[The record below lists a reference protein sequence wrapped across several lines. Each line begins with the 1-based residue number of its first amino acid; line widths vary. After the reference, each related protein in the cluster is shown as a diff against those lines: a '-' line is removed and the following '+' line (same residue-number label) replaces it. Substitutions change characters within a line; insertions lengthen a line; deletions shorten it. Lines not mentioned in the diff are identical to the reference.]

1 MLIKI
6 IFTNKWH
13 LSYFLKVLPH
23 GEDPLRLPASNQ
35 MLRHLILKK
44 VAMHPN
50 ELPGVVLL
58 LRSYPELE
66 NLTVI
71 VDDVKQIEVSE
82 LCRLINFI
90 TDIYTF
96 LFFWVALVQLLKFVI
111 FSMVR
116 AILTHLTIDLQIL
129 LLFGP
134 HN

>member
-1 MLIKI
+1 MLNKI
-6 IFTNKWH
+6 IFTSEWH

-23 GEDPLRLPASNQ
+23 GDDPLRLSASNQ

-66 NLTVI
+66 NLTVTM
-71 VDDVKQIEVSE
+71 DDVKQIEVSE
-82 LCRLINFI
+82 LFWLINYI

-96 LFFWVALVQLLKFVI
+96 
-111 FSMVR
+111 FS
-116 AILTHLTIDLQIL
+116 L
-129 LLFGP
+129 
-134 HN
+134 